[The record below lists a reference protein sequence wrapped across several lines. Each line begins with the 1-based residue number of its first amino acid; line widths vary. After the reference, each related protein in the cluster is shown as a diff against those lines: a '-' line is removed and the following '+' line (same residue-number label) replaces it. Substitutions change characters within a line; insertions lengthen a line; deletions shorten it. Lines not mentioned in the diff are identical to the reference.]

1 MNTFI
6 AVLMLAAVS
15 AANNDMD
22 EMEAAAICFEGK
34 TNIIN
39 KIYFNHTVIIN
50 QGYKAE

>member
-15 AANNDMD
+15 AANDMD

-39 KIYFNHTVIIN
+39 KIYFNHTVKTN
-50 QGYKAE
+50 